1 MDKPRGQWTTVT
13 WLPFREEVIGG
24 GAKSIVVDLGAAAF
38 VYCRGTGNSNWQIV
52 SSLLNFIVNHHF

>member
-24 GAKSIVVDLGAAAF
+24 GAKSIEVDLGAAAF
-38 VYCRGTGNSNWQIV
+38 IIAAEQETVTGK
-52 SSLLNFIVNHHF
+52 LFHRYLTL